1 MTINTDMLDG
11 TVEQDEAYFDVVSDV
26 GRGFDARLLQE
37 PLTLLPSRSPL
48 VFDESACVKDAMQA
62 ISSSVDRSIEAIG
75 RGMDGSMSLAEREL
89 HEYWLEAARG
99 DLERLDRALELGE
112 QETARRREALAEAA
126 KGRLIL
132 EQLHDQEL
140 ESYRR
145 ALELQE
151 RKMFDEVAL
160 REYSMRRREEN
171 VSS

>member
-1 MTINTDMLDG
+1 MFKFSLAPVLQHREL
-11 TVEQDEAYFDVVSDV
+11 VEEQRQREHKEALEGVK
-26 GRGFDARLLQE
+26 RI
-37 PLTLLPSRSPL
+37 
-48 VFDESACVKDAMQA
+48 KDAMQA
-62 ISSSVDRSIEAIG
+62 ISDRVDRSIEAIG

-89 HEYWLEAARG
+89 HEHWLEAARG

-112 QETARRREALAEAA
+112 QETAKRREALAEAA

-145 ALELQE
+145 ALELKE

>member
-1 MTINTDMLDG
+1 MFKFSLAPVLQHRELVEEQRQREHKEALDG
-11 TVEQDEAYFDVVSDV
+11 VT
-26 GRGFDARLLQE
+26 RI
-37 PLTLLPSRSPL
+37 
-48 VFDESACVKDAMQA
+48 KDAMQA
-62 ISSSVDRSIEAIG
+62 ISDRVDRSIEAIG

-89 HEYWLEAARG
+89 HEHWLEAARG

-112 QETARRREALAEAA
+112 QETAKRREALAEAA

-145 ALELQE
+145 ALELKE

>member
-1 MTINTDMLDG
+1 MFKFSLGPVLQHRELIEEQRQREHKEALDSV
-11 TVEQDEAYFDVVSDV
+11 T
-26 GRGFDARLLQE
+26 RI
-37 PLTLLPSRSPL
+37 
-48 VFDESACVKDAMQA
+48 KDAMQS
-62 ISSSVDRSIEAIG
+62 ISERVDRSIEAIG

-89 HEYWLEAARG
+89 YEHWLEAARG
-99 DLERLDRALELGE
+99 DMKRLDRALELGE
-112 QETARRREALAEAA
+112 QETAKRREALAEAA

-140 ESYRR
+140 KDYRR
-145 ALELQE
+145 ALELKE